1 MLLCLLAVP
10 FVQFHVLQIRVG
22 YKDQL
27 YFRHD
32 QGKKYY
38 FYVRI
43 CRLLSLGMGSC
54 IINNNDLSV
63 DTNSNF
69 ALKELYIELISVDIN
84 ARAWLGP

>member
-1 MLLCLLAVP
+1 MIKEINIISMYAFAGCFLWAW
-10 FVQFHVLQIRVG
+10 
-22 YKDQL
+22 
-27 YFRHD
+27 
-32 QGKKYY
+32 
-38 FYVRI
+38 
-43 CRLLSLGMGSC
+43 GSC